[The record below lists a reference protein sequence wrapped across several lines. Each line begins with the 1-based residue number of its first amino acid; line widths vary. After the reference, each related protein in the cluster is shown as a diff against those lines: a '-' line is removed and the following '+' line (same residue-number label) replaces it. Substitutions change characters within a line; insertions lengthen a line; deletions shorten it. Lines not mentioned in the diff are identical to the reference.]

1 LAGAELSDFV
11 EDSDSMF
18 GKSQGVIILS
28 IEPNSNADRARLKA
42 GDIIWA
48 VGNMEVEN
56 LEEFQSVTKDR
67 DILILRVIR
76 NGRQL
81 IIQMRK

>member
-1 LAGAELSDFV
+1 V
-11 EDSDSMF
+11 
-18 GKSQGVIILS
+18 
-28 IEPNSNADRARLKA
+28 EPNSNADRARLKQ

-48 VGNMEVEN
+48 IGNMEISN
-56 LEEFQSVTKDR
+56 LDEFQSLTKDK
-67 DILILRVIR
+67 DILILRVKR

>member
-1 LAGAELSDFV
+1 MCIRDR
-11 EDSDSMF
+11 
-18 GKSQGVIILS
+18 
-28 IEPNSNADRARLKA
+28 NSNADRARLKQ

-48 VGNMEVEN
+48 VGNMEISN
-56 LEEFQSVTKDR
+56 LDEFKSFTEDK
-67 DILILRVIR
+67 DILILRVKR